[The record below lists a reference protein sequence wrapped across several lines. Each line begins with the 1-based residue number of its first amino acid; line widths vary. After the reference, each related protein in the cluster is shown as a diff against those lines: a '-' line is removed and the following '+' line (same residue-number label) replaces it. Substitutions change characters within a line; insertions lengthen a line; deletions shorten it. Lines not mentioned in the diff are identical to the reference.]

1 MLSHKRI
8 LIADDHAL
16 FRRGLT
22 LVLRQLFEGIQVF
35 EARDVDE
42 ALALIEREVTP
53 DLVLLDLAM
62 PGMEQFFG
70 LTAIRERLP
79 AVPVVM
85 LSAVTQS
92 EDILEAMKRGARGY
106 VLKSASDQVLKHGLS
121 LVMSG
126 ETYFPSHILA
136 ERSEQLRS
144 LTRGAGVANPA
155 DNPLD
160 SLTERQHD
168 VLALLM
174 EGLSNKEIARHLGLM
189 ESTIKA
195 SVKVILK
202 KLDAANRTQ
211 AAMIGSAMGLD
222 QGAARREGV

>member
-1 MLSHKRI
+1 MLSEKRI

-22 LVLRQLFEGIQVF
+22 LVLRQLFAGIQVL

-42 ALALIEREVTP
+42 ALGLIDAEAAP

-62 PGMEQFFG
+62 PGMEQFSG

-79 AVPVVM
+79 DVPVVI

-92 EDILEAMKRGARGY
+92 EDILETMKRGARGY
-106 VLKSASDQVLKHGLS
+106 VLKSASDRVLKHGLS

-136 ERSEQLRS
+136 ERGEQLRA
-144 LTRGAGVANPA
+144 LARGPCAPEGAT
-155 DNPLD
+155 NPLD

-174 EGLSNKEIARHLGLM
+174 DGQSNKEIARNLGLM

-202 KLDAANRTQ
+202 KLDAVNRTQ
-211 AAMIGSAMGLD
+211 AAMIAAAMGLE
-222 QGAARREGV
+222 QGAPRRSRA